1 MLTNSAIVA
10 HGDPHYRRLMDQ
22 DTFMHK
28 TVFDFSDRHVFVAG
42 GSSGINLG
50 IARAFSQAGARLS
63 LMSRSL
69 DKVQAAAQG
78 LRESGREAQGFSAD
92 VRQPDAVQDA
102 LVRACQACGPIDV
115 LISGAAGNFLASALE
130 MSPNAF
136 KTVVDIDLLGSFNV
150 VRLAHAH
157 LRQPGACVIQIS
169 AGQAFTPTPFQ
180 AHVCA
185 AKAGVDMLTQVLA
198 LEWGAQGIR
207 INSIVPGPIADTEG
221 LKRLAPTQA
230 DLQAMSRRVPLQ
242 RLGRMEDVARMAMM
256 LASDWGS
263 FVTGAVIPVDGGLSL
278 TGPRDFSAAAAASR
292 QARS

>member
-1 MLTNSAIVA
+1 VDFSA
-10 HGDPHYRRLMDQ
+10 
-22 DTFMHK
+22 
-28 TVFDFSDRHVFVAG
+28 FDFSGRHVFVAG
-42 GSSGINLG
+42 GSSGINFG
-50 IARAFSQAGARLS
+50 IAQAFARAGARIS
-63 LMSRSL
+63 VISRSA
-69 DKVQAAAQG
+69 DKVAAAAQQLEALGTQALG
-78 LRESGREAQGFSAD
+78 LAAD
-92 VRQPDAVQDA
+92 VRQPAA
-102 LVRACQACGPIDV
+102 LEAAFAQASARFGPIDV
-115 LISGAAGNFLASALE
+115 LVSGAAGNFLASALD

-150 VRLAHAH
+150 ARLAHAY

-198 LEWGAQGIR
+198 LEWGPQGIR

-221 LKRLAPTQA
+221 LKRLAPT
-230 DLQAMSRRVPLQ
+230 DDTLNAMAQRVPLK
-242 RLGRMEDVARMAMM
+242 RLGRLEDISRMALL

-263 FVTGAVIPVDGGLSL
+263 YITGAIIPVDGGLAL

-292 QARS
+292 RERA

>member
-1 MLTNSAIVA
+1 MQSL
-10 HGDPHYRRLMDQ
+10 P
-22 DTFMHK
+22 
-28 TVFDFSDRHVFVAG
+28 FDFSGRHVFVAG

-50 IARAFSQAGARLS
+50 IARAFSEAGARLS

-69 DKVQAAAQG
+69 DKVQSAAEG
-78 LRESGREAQGFSAD
+78 LRVQGRQAQGFSAD
-92 VRQPDAVQDA
+92 VRQPDAVQAA
-102 LVRACQACGPIDV
+102 LVQACAVFGPVDV
-115 LISGAAGNFLASALE
+115 LISGAAGNFLASALD
-130 MSPNAF
+130 MSTNAF

-221 LKRLAPTQA
+221 LKRLAPTEA
-230 DLQAMSRRVPLQ
+230 TLHAMSQRVPLK
-242 RLGRMEDVARMAMM
+242 RLGRTEDVARMALM
-256 LASDWGS
+256 LASDWCS
-263 FVTGAVIPVDGGLSL
+263 FVTGAVIPVDGGLAL
-278 TGPRDFSAAAAASR
+278 TGPRDFSAAAAASQR
-292 QARS
+292 ERA